1 MTTLYKLTTQEG
13 TTYGGTL
20 WGPGIT
26 HSASGPKGGA
36 LCSSSYIHAYRDP
49 LLAVLLNPIHADF
62 RNPVLW
68 ECEGEVITDDRLKV
82 GCSQLTTVK
91 VIPLPEVTTTQRV
104 RFAIL
109 CAMKV
114 FDDPEWGAW
123 ASGWLSGKRDK
134 AAVQA
139 ARATAQA
146 RMEMEM
152 EAAGAANSA
161 AGAAN
166 SAAWATAQAAWVA
179 EGAAW
184 AAARAAMEAAWALG
198 AAARAAAEAAR
209 AANWAAEEA
218 AKEIDLRAIAREA
231 IEAGQ

>member
-26 HSASGPKGGA
+26 HSASGPKSGA

-82 GCSQLTTVK
+82 GCYQLTTVK
-91 VIPLPEVTTTQRV
+91 IIPLSEVTTTQRV

-123 ASGWLSGKRDK
+123 ASGWLSGKRDR
-134 AAVQA
+134 AAVRA

-146 RMEMEM
+146 KMDAAA
-152 EAAGAANSA
+152 EAAAE
-161 AGAAN
+161 
-166 SAAWATAQAAWVA
+166 AAWAAAW
-179 EGAAW
+179 AAW
-184 AAARAAMEAAWALG
+184 AAARAANW
-198 AAARAAAEAAR
+198 AARAANWAAR